1 MATTAE
7 TRQLVQPPTKPPALT
22 ATGTVPVRVA
32 PGLWGAAWRRL
43 RRNKLAMLGLGFV
56 TLVVLVAVF
65 ADVLS
70 PYDPTFQFSGQ
81 TYARPSPQHWL
92 GMDDVGRDILSRLL
106 HGARV
111 SLLVAL
117 SVQALALLFG
127 CLVGGTAGYFGG
139 RVDNLLMRFTD
150 VFYAFPDLLLAI
162 IVAAAIGPGNPVL
175 GVLSIVLAIAV
186 SAWTD
191 LARLV
196 RGQLLALR
204 EREFVQAARSLGASG
219 TRITLQHLLPNA
231 AGPIVVRLTYGIPLA
246 IQTEAVLS
254 FIGLGLRPPNASWG
268 SMIERG
274 NQAIFSAP
282 HVVLFPGLAIALTML
297 AFNFLGDG
305 LRDALDPQASR

>member
-1 MATTAE
+1 M
-7 TRQLVQPPTKPPALT
+7 
-22 ATGTVPVRVA
+22 A
-32 PGLWGAAWRRL
+32 PGLWASAWRRL
-43 RRNKLAMLGLGFV
+43 RRNKLAMLGLALV
-56 TLVVLVAVF
+56 LLVVLVALL
-65 ADVLS
+65 ADALS
-70 PYDPTFQFSGQ
+70 PYDPTFQFSSQ
-81 TYARPSPQHWL
+81 TYARPSVQHWL

-117 SVQALALLFG
+117 SVQALALFLAIV
-127 CLVGGTAGYFGG
+127 VGGTAGYFGG

-175 GVLSIVLAIAV
+175 GVLAIVLAIGV
-186 SAWTD
+186 TAWTD

-204 EREFVQAARSLGASG
+204 EREYVQAARSLGASG
-219 TRITLQHLLPNA
+219 ARITFQHLLPNA